1 MKIHIANIPA
11 KLEESALMQL
21 FVQYGQVSSLKID
34 KDKQSGQRKNTGF
47 VEMRVAEQA
56 TKAITN
62 LNGLKVMGY
71 QLSVTLNEVQK
82 GETL

>member
-1 MKIHIANIPA
+1 MKIHIANISA

-56 TKAITN
+56 
-62 LNGLKVMGY
+62 G
-71 QLSVTLNEVQK
+71 
-82 GETL
+82 